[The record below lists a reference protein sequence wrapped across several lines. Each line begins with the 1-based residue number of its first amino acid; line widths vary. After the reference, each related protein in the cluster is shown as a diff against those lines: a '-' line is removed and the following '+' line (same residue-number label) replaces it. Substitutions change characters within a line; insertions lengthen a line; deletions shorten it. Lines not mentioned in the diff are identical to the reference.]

1 MSADILV
8 IDDSATMRKVVELA
22 FRGSDCSLRFAATG
36 AEGLAEA
43 RRVPP
48 GAILLDFMLPDMK
61 GIEVCRQLA
70 QRHDTAGIGVVVMSG
85 KTDLAEL
92 FRDVPNVVAFLPKPF
107 SAEAAKS
114 RLWAALGRSGEPAA
128 SRSRHAL
135 DSRAPAPSELTLH
148 GELATVPLYDV
159 LRFVLA
165 TKLTGVLELDPGER
179 IFVTDGS
186 VMMCTTTRPTDE
198 LDQLVLR
205 GGADLDGALTAARIT
220 QRQSGK
226 PALVTL
232 AEGGFEI
239 EVDIAAA
246 LKAHGNRLLAGLLA
260 GRSGHYAW
268 RRQSLPDY
276 VQSFG
281 RPIAL
286 LAVALDQAR
295 AAARPAANLP
305 ALLDHVYQRA
315 AHFSDSI
322 AGLRLTGVE
331 RTILAAIDG
340 HTPVRLLAERTK
352 LPARQVAT
360 TISHLEA
367 VELVTRLDHDSTA
380 GAAHSVPPI
389 IVHGLD
395 SEFVEQ
401 LRTLLARRP
410 SSIPVLQVAQPAQLD
425 ALVTRI
431 KPQLILVGADSKTLA
446 PELRA
451 LARLTAATLV
461 AVLDLADEPTMA
473 ATLALGYDAALLKP
487 VHITE
492 LEHLLAL

>member
-8 IDDSATMRKVVELA
+8 IDDSATMRKLVELA
-22 FRGSDCSLRFAATG
+22 FRGSDCALRFAATG

-43 RRVPP
+43 RRSPP

-61 GIEVCRQLA
+61 GIDVCRQLA
-70 QRHDTAGIGVVVMSG
+70 QRHDTSAIGVVVMSG
-85 KTDLAEL
+85 KAELAEL
-92 FRDVPNVVAFLPKPF
+92 FRDVPNVVGFLAKPF

-114 RLWAALGRSGEPAA
+114 RLWAALGRSGDTPA
-128 SRSRHAL
+128 SRGRAAP
-135 DSRAPAPSELTLH
+135 DSHAPAPSELTLQ
-148 GELATVPLYDV
+148 GDLATAPLYDV

-165 TKLTGVLELDPGER
+165 TKLTGVLEIDPGER

-205 GGADLDGALTAARIT
+205 GGADLDSALTAARIT

-260 GRSGHYAW
+260 SRAGRYTW
-268 RRQSLPDY
+268 RRQGLPDY

-286 LAVALDQAR
+286 LAAALDQAR
-295 AAARPAANLP
+295 ATARPAGNLP
-305 ALLDHVYQRA
+305 TLLDHVYQRA

-352 LPARQVAT
+352 LPTRQLAT

-367 VELVTRLDHDSTA
+367 VELITRLDHDSTA
-380 GAAHSVPPI
+380 GAAQSAPPI

-395 SEFVEQ
+395 PEFVEQ
-401 LRTLLARRP
+401 LRALLARRP
-410 SSIPVLQVAQPAQLD
+410 SSIPVLQVTQPTQLD

-461 AVLDLADEPTMA
+461 AVLDLADEPTLA

>member
-1 MSADILV
+1 MSAEILV
-8 IDDSATMRKVVELA
+8 IDDSATMRKLVELA
-22 FRGSDCSLRFAATG
+22 FRGSDCSLRFAASG
-36 AEGLAEA
+36 EEGLAEA
-43 RRVPP
+43 RRSPP

-70 QRHDTAGIGVVVMSG
+70 QRHDTSRIGVVVMSG
-85 KTDLAEL
+85 KAELAEL
-92 FRDVPNVVAFLPKPF
+92 FRDVPNVVGFLAKPF
-107 SAEAAKS
+107 SAEAARS
-114 RLWAALGRSGEPAA
+114 RLWAALGRTSQAPGAQARSESSAPAA
-128 SRSRHAL
+128 SEHA
-135 DSRAPAPSELTLH
+135 LTLH
-148 GELATVPLYDV
+148 GDLATVPLYDV

-165 TKLTGVLELDPGER
+165 TKLTGVLELEPGER
-179 IFVTDGS
+179 IYLAEGS

-246 LKAHGNRLLAGLLA
+246 LKAHGNRLLASLLA
-260 GRSGHYAW
+260 CRAGSYTW
-268 RRQSLPDY
+268 RRQVLPDY

-295 AAARPAANLP
+295 AAARPAASGP
-305 ALLDHVYQRA
+305 ELLDHIYQRA

-331 RTILAAIDG
+331 RTILAAVDG
-340 HTPVRLLAERTK
+340 HTSVRLLAERTK
-352 LPARQVAT
+352 LAPRQLAT

-367 VELVTRLDHDSTA
+367 VELITRLDHDSTA
-380 GAAHSVPPI
+380 GAAHSPPPI
-389 IVHGLD
+389 LVHGLD
-395 SEFVEQ
+395 GEFVEQ
-401 LRTLLARRP
+401 LRAVLARRP
-410 SSIPVLQVAQPAQLD
+410 SIIPVLQVAQPTQLD
-425 ALVTRI
+425 ALVTRA
-431 KPQLILVGADSKTLA
+431 KPQLILVGADSRPLA

-461 AVLDLADEPTMA
+461 AVLDLADEPTLA